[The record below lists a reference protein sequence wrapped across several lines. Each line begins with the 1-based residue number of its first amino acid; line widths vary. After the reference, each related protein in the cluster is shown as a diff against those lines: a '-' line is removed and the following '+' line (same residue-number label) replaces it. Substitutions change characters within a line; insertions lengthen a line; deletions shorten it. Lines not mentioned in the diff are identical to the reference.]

1 MKKIKLLIILLI
13 PLLLL
18 TGCGS
23 DNGLNGA
30 IKKTSIKEKGL
41 ESYRCKVDIINDKER
56 IDYIVLNKENKEY
69 DISISTEDGNYSF
82 TINKDTKEKRHAP
95 IDKPLPSEDIK
106 QKYDY
111 PNTDIFLSGL
121 DNAKDVKKSKVTIGD
136 TKYTKQSFKISK
148 NDLNKILEGFD
159 IKVKKEG
166 TGFAYIDKDNYVYM
180 INYESG
186 KVKVTVTYTRYND
199 VK

>member
-18 TGCGS
+18 TGCGDDKS
-23 DNGLNGA
+23 ANKN
-30 IKKTSIKEKGL
+30 TSITDKGL
-41 ESYRCKVDIINDKER
+41 KSYRCKVDIINGDES

-69 DISISTEDGNYSF
+69 DISVSTKDGNYSF
-82 TINKDTKEKRHAP
+82 TINKDSKEKRHAP
-95 IDKPLPSEDIK
+95 IDKPLPSEDIM

-111 PNTDIFLSGL
+111 PNTDIFLEGL
-121 DNAKDVKKSKVTIGD
+121 DDAKDIEESKTTIGD

-159 IKVKKEG
+159 IKVKKNG
-166 TGFAYIDKDNYVYM
+166 NGFAYIDKDNYVYI

-186 KVKVTVTYTRYND
+186 KVKVTVSYTRYE
-199 VK
+199 K